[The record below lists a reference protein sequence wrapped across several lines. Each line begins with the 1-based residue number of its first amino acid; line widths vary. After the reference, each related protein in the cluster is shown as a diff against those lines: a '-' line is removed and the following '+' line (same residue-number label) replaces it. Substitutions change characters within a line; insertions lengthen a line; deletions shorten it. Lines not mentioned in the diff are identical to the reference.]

1 MAELLSVEGLVKHF
15 EVEGGLFVHAV
26 EDVSFTIERGETLGL
41 VGESGSGKTTV
52 GRCVL
57 RLIKPTAGR
66 IVFDGQDITSMPA
79 SELRPLRQRISVVF
93 QDPLGSLNPRMS
105 VQDTVEEPLRLVDEL
120 ATSERLRRVLETLD
134 AVQLSSGYLS
144 RFPHELT
151 ESEQQRVA
159 IARAIVTRGD
169 LVVVDEATS
178 SLDPSV
184 RAFILRL
191 LQDLQTELGV
201 SYLFISHDLTAVERI
216 SHRIAIMYLGH
227 IVEVASTEDIFK
239 KQLHPYS
246 RALLSAV
253 LYPDPGRK
261 LEPFVLTGEI
271 PSPISPP
278 DECPLVGRCPFAQ
291 PECRNGMPPLLEV
304 ERNHWSACYRSEEF
318 RAHGVPAVTPSEAV
332 SGKA

>member
-1 MAELLSVEGLVKHF
+1 MKELLRVERLVKHF

-26 EDVSFTIERGETLGL
+26 DDVSFTIERGETLGL

-57 RLIKPTAGR
+57 HLIKPTAGR
-66 IVFDGQDITSMPA
+66 IVFDGMDITTLNS
-79 SELRPLRQRISVVF
+79 SELRPLRRRMSIVF

-105 VQDTVEEPLRLVDEL
+105 VRDTVEEPLRFMDNL
-120 ATSERLRRVLETLD
+120 TPSERFGRVLETLD
-134 AVQLSSGYLS
+134 AVQLSSAYLS

-169 LVVVDEATS
+169 LVVIDEATS

-191 LQDLQTELGV
+191 LRDLQTELGI
-201 SYLFISHDLTAVERI
+201 SYLFISHDLTAVQRI

-227 IVEVASTEDIFK
+227 IVEVASTEAIFD

-253 LYPDPGRK
+253 LYPNPARK

-271 PSPISPP
+271 PSPINPP
-278 DECPLVGRCPFAQ
+278 EECPLVSRCPFAQ
-291 PECRNGMPPLLEV
+291 PECRGGMPPLLEV
-304 ERNHWSACYRSEEF
+304 EPDHWSACFRSLEF
-318 RAHGVPAVTPSEAV
+318 IAEGVPARPSAAAV
-332 SGKA
+332 P

>member
-1 MAELLSVEGLVKHF
+1 MKELLRVERLVKHF

-26 EDVSFTIERGETLGL
+26 DDVSFTIERSETLGL

-66 IVFDGQDITSMPA
+66 IVFDGVDITTFNS
-79 SELRPLRQRISVVF
+79 SELRPLRRRMSIVF

-105 VQDTVEEPLRLVDEL
+105 VRDTVEEPLRFMDNLTPSD
-120 ATSERLRRVLETLD
+120 RFGRVLDTLD
-134 AVQLSSGYLS
+134 AVQLSSAYLS

-169 LVVVDEATS
+169 LVVIDEATS

-191 LQDLQTELGV
+191 LRDLQTELGI
-201 SYLFISHDLTAVERI
+201 SYLFISHDLTAVQRI

-227 IVEVASTEDIFK
+227 IVEVASTEAIFD

-253 LYPDPGRK
+253 LYPNPAQK

-271 PSPISPP
+271 PSPINPP
-278 DECPLVGRCPFAQ
+278 EECPLVSRCPFAQ
-291 PECRNGMPPLLEV
+291 PECRDGMPPLLEV
-304 ERNHWSACYRSEEF
+304 EPGHWSACFRSSEF
-318 RAHGVPAVTPSEAV
+318 IAEGVPARPSEA
-332 SGKA
+332 AAP